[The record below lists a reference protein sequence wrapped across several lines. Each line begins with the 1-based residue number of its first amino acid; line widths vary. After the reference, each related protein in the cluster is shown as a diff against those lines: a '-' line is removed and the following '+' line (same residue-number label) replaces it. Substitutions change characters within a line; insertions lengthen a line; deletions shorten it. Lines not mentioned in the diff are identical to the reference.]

1 MDEALTDC
9 QRHRVAEVFD
19 EHRRFIESVALS
31 HAHGDRAE
39 AADITQ
45 DVAVVMCRHLD
56 GLTEPAAIR
65 SWLYQVTVRT
75 ARDRYRVTL
84 LERSGRV
91 QIAARPEPDRVADP
105 NDGVLARERR
115 GLLRV
120 AIQALPVRER
130 YITRRRFGVG
140 RFRGEGPQTLPEV
153 SEAMDV
159 PTSTVHWS
167 QQRALERLR
176 CRLGNRRRWL

>member
-9 QRHRVAEVFD
+9 QRQRVAEVFG

-31 HAHGDRAE
+31 QAHGDRAE

-45 DVAVVMCRHLD
+45 DVAVVICRHLD

-75 ARDRYRVTL
+75 ARDRYRVAL
-84 LERSGRV
+84 VERAGRQQV
-91 QIAARPEPDRVADP
+91 ASKPDPDKVLDP
-105 NDGVLARERR
+105 NDDVLARERR
-115 GLLRV
+115 RLLRV
-120 AIQALPVRER
+120 AIQALPRRER
-130 YITRRRFGVG
+130 YIMRRRFGVG
-140 RFRGEGPQTLPEV
+140 RFRAQGPQTLPEV
-153 SEAMDV
+153 SEAMET
-159 PTSTVHWS
+159 PTSTVHWA

-176 CRLGNRRRWL
+176 SRLGNRRRWL